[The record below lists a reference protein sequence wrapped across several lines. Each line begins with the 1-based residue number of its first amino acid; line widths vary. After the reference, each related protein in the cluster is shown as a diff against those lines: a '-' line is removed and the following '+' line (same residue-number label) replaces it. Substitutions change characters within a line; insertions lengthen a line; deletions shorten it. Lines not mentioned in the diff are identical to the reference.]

1 MPSRLATITRGLSAF
16 LSLAFRPIPKIGNL
30 VNRLLAVLGL
40 GVGAV
45 VGWVTT
51 PGSHKIVIQGHVLDV
66 PGSSHWPL
74 AVAGALLVLAL
85 LFLVAGL
92 RVQGIVASRP
102 RLAFAGTDKDRREV
116 LRGFLPI
123 STLSAYAS
131 GGPTTAASAAVIDP
145 AAVTLLPSASRPK
158 LTGDKAKGRGARRR
172 REAEPLQAAPPETL
186 PNEYVRV
193 LVRNEPISGFGPPA
207 EHVAARIQFLELDQD
222 TVLLEISGR
231 WAEAPQRLDTGH
243 IGITHAAEQLTIHA
257 NGTTHELDIAL
268 KAPGDTHFY
277 ASNDENSQAI
287 NHRLPPHRL
296 DVSGCRV
303 RVSLRA
309 ANAPSIS
316 GLFFLTNDAEHGLT
330 LLESEA

>member
-1 MPSRLATITRGLSAF
+1 MPSRLATFTRGLSAF

-30 VNRLLAVLGL
+30 VNCLLAVVGL
-40 GVGAV
+40 GIGAV

-51 PGSHKIVIQGHVLDV
+51 PGSHKIVIQGHVLTV

-74 AVAGALLVLAL
+74 AVAGGLFVLAL

-92 RVQGIVASRP
+92 RMQGIVASRP
-102 RLAFAGTDKDRREV
+102 RLTFAGTDKDRREV

-123 STLSAYAS
+123 STFSAYAS
-131 GGPTTAASAAVIDP
+131 GGPATAASAAVIDP
-145 AAVTLLPSASRPK
+145 ASVTVLPSASSPK
-158 LTGDKAKGRGARRR
+158 VTGDKAKGRGARRR
-172 REAEPLQAAPPETL
+172 LEAEPLQAASENL

-231 WAEAPQRLDTGH
+231 WSEAPQRLDTGH

-257 NGTTHELDIAL
+257 NGTAHELDIAL

-287 NHRLPPHRL
+287 NHRLPAHRL

-316 GLFFLTNDAEHGLT
+316 GLFLLTNDAEHGLT